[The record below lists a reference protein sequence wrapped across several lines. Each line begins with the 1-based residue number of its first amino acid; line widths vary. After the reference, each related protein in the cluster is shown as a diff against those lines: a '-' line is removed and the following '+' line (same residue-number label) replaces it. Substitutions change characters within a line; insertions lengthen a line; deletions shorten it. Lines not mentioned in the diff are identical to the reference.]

1 MDVEDLVASMHVGKE
16 GYELM
21 ALKVSSRPSLRSS
34 LYMTTDMYI
43 RGRLQ
48 SHLSKT
54 LGYPVEPATTYQPVQ
69 GVNYIPPPPYHRG
82 IRWPRHRIAAA
93 IITITNIRILI
104 SAILKTEFIIDH
116 NAHRR
121 IVLKGFTQSHR
132 TDSIGIHP
140 WISKMTTPV
149 IHDSPHLHLLHHRHG
164 GSPIH
169 SHQQHP

>member
-1 MDVEDLVASMHVGKE
+1 MHVGKE

-21 ALKVSSRPSLRSS
+21 ALKVSSRPSLRPS

-43 RGRLQ
+43 RGRCRATFPKHWDTR
-48 SHLSKT
+48 SNPPRRTNPSKASIT
-54 LGYPVEPATTYQPVQ
+54 FLH
-69 GVNYIPPPPYHRG
+69 PPYHRG

-104 SAILKTEFIIDH
+104 SAILKTEFIIGH